1 MSRPL
6 GVWARVVL
14 GTLGL
19 AGFLG
24 MTLAALY
31 KYPELRLDLTTGR
44 QYTLSRHA
52 KRLLSGLEQNVE
64 MVAFLRSQ
72 NARNP
77 YIRDLLRRIG
87 NASGRI
93 TWDEVDVNRSPAKA
107 RQYGVTSYGAVV
119 VKSGARMRVVTNP
132 REDNL
137 MWAILQVTRDH
148 PKAVYFVAGHGEKT
162 PTERDRLQGYS
173 LAAARVSEEF
183 YLVRTLVLPR
193 VMAVPDDATVLVIGG
208 PRSPYTAEELA
219 LLDAY
224 LSRGGAILVMLD
236 PFESA
241 ELAAHLGRY
250 GIVMRDE
257 IVIDPENR
265 MFGGEF
271 ITMRVPV
278 EPDAHAIVEGLE
290 ASPVLSVARSVEPG
304 PAVPGVDVRPVL
316 RTGPA
321 SWATADRSVLDP
333 GTPRY
338 RADQDRHGP
347 ITVGVAVQLRSEGP
361 GRPEGR
367 LIVIGNSEFASNFF
381 LDREGNGDLLLNA
394 INWLADEPSLIA
406 PRLPRKEPGKEQLLV
421 LGEEGARIF
430 WLAVVLA
437 PGACLVLGLVQFW
450 YRRYAS

>member
-1 MSRPL
+1 
-6 GVWARVVL
+6 VAL

-31 KYPELRLDLTTGR
+31 EYPDLRIDLTTGR
-44 QYTLSRHA
+44 RYTLSRHA
-52 KRLLSGLEQNVE
+52 KQLLSGLDENVE
-64 MVAFLRSQ
+64 MIAFLRSQ

-77 YIRDLLRRIG
+77 YVRDLLRRIG
-87 NASGRI
+87 SASGRI
-93 TWDEVDVNRSPAKA
+93 TWAEVDVNRSPAKA

-132 REDNL
+132 REENL

-173 LAAARVSEEF
+173 LAATRVAEEF
-183 YLVRTLVLPR
+183 YLVRTLALSR
-193 VMAVPDDATVLVIGG
+193 VTAVPDDATVLVIGG
-208 PRSPYTAEELA
+208 PQAPYAAEELA

-224 LSRGGAILVMLD
+224 LRRGGGILILLD

-241 ELAAHLGRY
+241 ELTAHLARY
-250 GIVMRDE
+250 GVIVRDE

-271 ITMRVPV
+271 VTMRVPV
-278 EPDAHAIVEGLE
+278 EPGTHAIVEGLE
-290 ASPVLSVARSVEPG
+290 AAPVLSVARSVEPG
-304 PAVPGVDVRPVL
+304 PAPPGVEVTPVL

-321 SWATADRSVLDP
+321 SWATTDRSVLGP
-333 GTPRY
+333 GTPRF
-338 RADQDRHGP
+338 RADQDRAGP
-347 ITVGVAVQLRSEGP
+347 ITVGVAVQLPREGA

-367 LIVIGNSEFASNFF
+367 LVVLGNSEFASNFF

-437 PGACLVLGLVQFW
+437 PGVCLVLALVQFW
-450 YRRYAS
+450 YRRYAT